1 MKAHLRTFSLSIIAI
16 LVLTLSITATSR
28 GENVILDEQIVAI
41 KARCSALQA
50 TLNQL
55 QRNDTLQ
62 RHDNGQTYRM
72 IMDKLMTP
80 LNQRIASNKLD
91 GGELVATSAAY
102 SRAYQE
108 FYDAYISYD
117 QSLSDARGIDCTKQP
132 TRFYDQIADAH
143 TKRTKVYE
151 TSSSLT
157 MLSKQYKEQFDAFRK
172 NLEGGAK

>member
-1 MKAHLRTFSLSIIAI
+1 MKVFLRIIPLWLLAI
-16 LVLTLSITATSR
+16 MVMALGIASTSR
-28 GENVILDEQIVAI
+28 GEDVILDEQIVAI
-41 KARCSALQA
+41 KARCSTLQA

-62 RHDNGQTYRM
+62 RHDKGQTYRM

-102 SRAYQE
+102 SHAYQE

-132 TRFYDQIADAH
+132 TRFYDQVADAQ
-143 TKRTKVYE
+143 TKRMKVYE
-151 TSSSLT
+151 ASAKLT
-157 MLSKQYKEQFDAFRK
+157 TLAKQYKEQFNVFRK
-172 NLEGGAK
+172 SVEGVS